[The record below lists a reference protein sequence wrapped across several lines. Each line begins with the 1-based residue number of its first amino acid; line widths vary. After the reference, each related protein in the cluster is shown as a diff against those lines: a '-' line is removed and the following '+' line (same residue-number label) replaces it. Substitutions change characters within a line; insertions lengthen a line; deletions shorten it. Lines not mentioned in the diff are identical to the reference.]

1 MLSLFEHKDAVIAL
15 ITLVVM
21 FFLFVRETYTA
32 EVVALT
38 GLSFL
43 LLSGVLPY
51 ETALTVLSNPAPWTI
66 AAMFIIMAALVR
78 TGALAALGGF
88 AERQAKKNVHR
99 TLALL
104 IAFVVLASGIVS
116 NTPVL

>member
-21 FFLFVRETYTA
+21 FFLFVRKTYPA

-43 LLSGVLPY
+43 LLSGVLPH

-66 AAMFIIMAALVR
+66 AAIFIIMAALVR

-88 AERQAKKNVHR
+88 VER
-99 TLALL
+99 
-104 IAFVVLASGIVS
+104 
-116 NTPVL
+116 